1 MIEAI
6 VVFVSGILLPR
17 QMACLLVLKILL
29 ALHGHLSVRSENI
42 LPYLN
47 DDHVSLIIALTWVDG
62 NQQPLQAE
70 KAATWHH
77 IFVSVHAQ
85 FCLHFQGARAY

>member
-6 VVFVSGILLPR
+6 VVFVVVSDILLPQ

-42 LPYLN
+42 LPDLN
-47 DDHVSLIIALTWVDG
+47 DDDVSLIIALTRVDG

-77 IFVSVHAQ
+77 IFVSVHA
-85 FCLHFQGARAY
+85 